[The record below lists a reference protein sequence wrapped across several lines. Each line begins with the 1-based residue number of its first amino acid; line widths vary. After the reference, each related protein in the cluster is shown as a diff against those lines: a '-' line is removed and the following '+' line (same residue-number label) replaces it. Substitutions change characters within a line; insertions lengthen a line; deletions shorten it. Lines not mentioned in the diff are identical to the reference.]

1 VYTASPGRI
10 QRPSWSL
17 STTTYWWPP
26 GVGVEVGLQGD
37 AGQHLGGGPVDQPEP
52 VVAGQADRGGQV
64 VEVDAT
70 CVHQHTVRDALC
82 STVSECGSFPGAL
95 LPVDQQAGG
104 GVGGDSKP
112 SASNAR

>member
-1 VYTASPGRI
+1 MYTASPGRI

-64 VEVDAT
+64 VEVDAILQPL
-70 CVHQHTVRDALC
+70 HRRRHGHRPDPLEQL
-82 STVSECGSFPGAL
+82 PL
-95 LPVDQQAGG
+95 LE
-104 GVGGDSKP
+104 VGDRVG
-112 SASNAR
+112 